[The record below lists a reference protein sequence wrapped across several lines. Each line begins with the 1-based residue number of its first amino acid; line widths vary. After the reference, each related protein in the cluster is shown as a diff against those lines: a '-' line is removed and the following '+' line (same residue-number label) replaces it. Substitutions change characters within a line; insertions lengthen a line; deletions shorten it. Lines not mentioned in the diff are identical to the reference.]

1 MNKIAAA
8 SNLFSA
14 LNPSSF
20 VKKKMGNLISEV
32 VTSGVKALNTKEPVA
47 PKDRVDR
54 IGKHVDDQAGRFER
68 IFAAH
73 TRAHAVDEMVSHL
86 MSIKDAN
93 GDGVLNVG
101 ELGVPKEIFAKI
113 DKNGDGQV
121 GKAELNTAFHAS
133 IQAISERTNHLIT
146 KKDTNGD
153 GMLNVGELGVPEDV
167 FAKIDKNGDG
177 QAGRVELNIAA
188 HARAAINKINYMVSD
203 LLPDEESSKLDA
215 TV

>member
-14 LNPSSF
+14 LNPAGF
-20 VKKKMGNLISEV
+20 AKKKMGSLISEV
-32 VTSGVKALNTKEPVA
+32 VTNGVKALNTKEPVA
-47 PKDRVDR
+47 PVDR
-54 IGKHVDDQAGRFER
+54 IEKHIDGQAGRFER

-86 MSIKDAN
+86 MS
-93 GDGVLNVG
+93 
-101 ELGVPKEIFAKI
+101 
-113 DKNGDGQV
+113 
-121 GKAELNTAFHAS
+121 
-133 IQAISERTNHLIT
+133 

-153 GMLNVGELGVPEDV
+153 GMLNIEELGVSEDV

-177 QAGRVELNIAA
+177 LAGRAELSIAA
-188 HARAAINKINYMVSD
+188 RTHAALNNMISEI
-203 LLPDEESSKLDA
+203 LPPEKSSKLDA